1 MKATLLPTL
10 AVLSSALLSA
20 ACATL
25 APPDL
30 IEARG
35 AYATAANSPDA
46 KLSPTALYEAQ
57 KVLEQAD
64 HEFALNGDTTEVHDL
79 VYITMRK
86 VALADTVARIEQDR
100 QRIADAGKSGLAAR
114 DAQLARSKVVL
125 AETREQMRDERSV
138 SGQAAGEAKV
148 AAEAQDKALAKS
160 EGQLEEEK
168 QARALAEGR
177 LSSAM
182 RELARIAAVKEETR
196 GVVITLSGSVLF
208 TSNQSKLLDS
218 AKTKLDQVAAALIA
232 QDPDKRMVVEGH
244 TDSKGSDAVNL
255 PLSQARADSVRDYL
269 VGRGVDADKI
279 TAVGMG
285 SKRPLVGNG
294 TAEDRANNR
303 RVEIVINSLKL
314 LAR

>member
-1 MKATLLPTL
+1 MKTPLLPTL

-35 AYATAANSPDA
+35 AYATAAAGPDA

-79 VYITMRK
+79 AYITMRK
-86 VALADTVARIEQDR
+86 LALADTVARIEQDR
-100 QRIADAGKSGLAAR
+100 QRIADAAKSGLAAR

-148 AAEAQDKALAKS
+148 AADAQDKALAKS

-168 QARALAEGR
+168 QARALAESR
-177 LSSAM
+177 LATAM
-182 RELARIAAVKEETR
+182 RELARTAAIKEEAR
-196 GVVITLSGSVLF
+196 GLVITLSGSVLF

-218 AKTKLDQVAAALIA
+218 AKTKLDQVAAALVA
-232 QDPDKRMVVEGH
+232 QGPDKRMVVEGH

-255 PLSQARADSVRDYL
+255 PLSQARADAVRDYL
-269 VGRGVDADKI
+269 VARGVDEGKI
-279 TAVGMG
+279 SAVGVG

-303 RVEIVINSLKL
+303 RVEIIINSLKL